1 MKAPDYR
8 TLRALGQGVTMGGL
22 ASAVIGLVVM
32 LFGEAGLIGLAFA
45 AGPGLILLSNFMERR
60 AKRAQKDIE

>member
-8 TLRALGQGVTMGGL
+8 TLRAVGQGVSMGCL
-22 ASAVIGLVVM
+22 ASIVIGLIVM
-32 LFGEAGLIGLAFA
+32 WFGEASFIGLAFA

-60 AKRAQKDIE
+60 AKRAQKELE

>member
-8 TLRALGQGVTMGGL
+8 TLRALGQGVTGGCVV
-22 ASAVIGLVVM
+22 SAVIGLIVM

-60 AKRAQKDIE
+60 AKRAQKESE